1 MLEEKEG
8 EVFPFQQRESTFK
21 KKEIF
26 MILLTLDVSTDWK
39 SNLSFF
45 FFFFFSPPICQFH
58 FWEKMEANLSR
69 RDRPP
74 VS

>member
-45 FFFFFSPPICQFH
+45 FFFFFLPSY
-58 FWEKMEANLSR
+58 LSV
-69 RDRPP
+69 PFLGKNG
-74 VS
+74 S